1 MKKSKVLYFNNILIL
16 FVISFYACD
25 QSSEKQRD
33 LQVFRYNEFSTV
45 SSLDPAFARAQ
56 SNIWICNQ
64 LYNGLVQLDDSLSIK
79 PDLAEKWTVSDDGL
93 LYQFTIRKNVYFHK
107 DPNFKNDNQTRSV
120 TAADF
125 TYSLKRLKDPKIAS
139 PGSWVLQEVDSIY
152 DRSDTLYI
160 RLKKPFPAFL
170 GLLTMKYCSVVPQEI
185 VEAYGN
191 EFRNHPIGTGPFK
204 FQVWKENEKL
214 VLRRNP
220 DYFETDQNGQSLPYL
235 EAISITFLKDRL
247 SGFMEFS
254 QGKLDFLSGLDPS
267 YKDEL
272 LHFDGTLNPKY
283 KQQIDMLKGPYLNT
297 EYLGFYMQ
305 GGNELAQSKL
315 LRQAINYGFD
325 RTKMMT
331 YLRNGIGNP
340 AIYGFIPEGLPG
352 FSKQSGYDYNPGL
365 ARQLLGRYQKETGKP
380 LPEITLMTNSNY
392 LDLCEFI
399 QRELEKSGLKV
410 KVDVSPPATLRQA
423 MATGKA
429 PFFRGSWIADYPD
442 AQNYLSLF
450 YSENFAPGGP
460 NYTHFKSG
468 TFDALY
474 RRSFLET
481 KDSIRFILYKKMD
494 SIIVSEAPVVP
505 LYYDVVTRF
514 VQNNVVGLGTNPI
527 NLLNLKR
534 VRKVLR

>member
-1 MKKSKVLYFNNILIL
+1 MKKLKVLYFYSILIL
-16 FVISFYACD
+16 LIFSLYSCD
-25 QSSEKQRD
+25 QSSGKQRD

-64 LYNGLVQLDDSLSIK
+64 LYNGLVQLDDSLNIK
-79 PDLAEKWTVSDDGL
+79 PDLAENWTISNDGL
-93 LYQFTIRKNVYFHK
+93 QYQFTIRSNVYFHK
-107 DPNFKNDNQTRSV
+107 DSNFKTEKRTRTV

-125 TYSLKRLKDPKIAS
+125 TYSLTRLKDPKIAS
-139 PGSWVLQEVDSIY
+139 PGSWTLQEVDSIY
-152 DRSDTLYI
+152 DRVDTLYI

-185 VEAYGN
+185 VEAYGS

-204 FQVWKENEKL
+204 FQAWKENEKL
-214 VLRRNP
+214 VLRRNQN
-220 DYFETDQNGQSLPYL
+220 YFETDQNGKTLPYL
-235 EAISITFLKDRL
+235 EAVSITFLKDRL

-272 LHFDGTLNPKY
+272 LRFDGTLNPKY
-283 KQQIDMLKGPYLNT
+283 VSQIDMLKGPYLNT

-325 RTKMMT
+325 RAKMMT

-340 AIYGFIPEGLPG
+340 AVYGFIPEGLPG
-352 FSKQSGYDYNPGL
+352 FSKQMGYDYNPEL
-365 ARQLLGRYQKETGKP
+365 ARKLLETYRKETGKS

-399 QRELEKSGLKV
+399 QRELEKSGLKI

-460 NYTHFKSG
+460 NYTHFKNEN
-468 TFDALY
+468 FDKLY
-474 RRSFLET
+474 RKSFLET
-481 KDSIRFILYKKMD
+481 HDSIRFDLYQKMD
-494 SIIVSEAPVVP
+494 SIIISEAPVVP

-514 VQNNVVGLGTNPI
+514 IQKNVEGLGTNPI

>member
-1 MKKSKVLYFNNILIL
+1 MKKSKVLYFNGILIL
-16 FVISFYACD
+16 LVFSLYGCS

-64 LYNGLVQLDDSLSIK
+64 LYNGLVQLDDSLNIK
-79 PDLAEKWTVSDDGL
+79 PDLASNWAISKDGL
-93 LYQFTIRKNVYFHK
+93 LYQFTIQKNIFFHK
-107 DPNFKNDNQTRSV
+107 DSHFKTKNQTRTV
-120 TAADF
+120 HAADF
-125 TYSLKRLKDPKIAS
+125 VYSLNRLKNPKIAS

-152 DRSDTLYI
+152 DHADTLFI

-170 GLLTMKYCSVVPQEI
+170 GLLSMKYCSVVPKEI
-185 VEAYGN
+185 VETYGS

-204 FQVWKENEKL
+204 FQAWKENEKL

-220 DYFETDQNGQSLPYL
+220 NYFETDQNGQSLPYL
-235 EAISITFLKDRL
+235 EAVSITFLKDRL

-272 LHFDGTLNPKY
+272 LRFDGTLNPKY
-283 KQQIDMLKGPYLNT
+283 ETKINILKGPYLNT

-305 GGNELAQSKL
+305 GDEVFAQSKL

-352 FSKQSGYDYNPGL
+352 FSKRKGYDYNPEL
-365 ARQLLGRYQKETGKP
+365 ARQLLEKYRRETGKP
-380 LPEITLMTNSNY
+380 LPEIILMTNSNY

-399 QRELEKSGLKV
+399 QRELEKSGLKI

-429 PFFRGSWIADYPD
+429 SFFRGSWIADYPD

-460 NYTHFKSG
+460 NYTHFKSE

-474 RRSFLET
+474 RQSFLET
-481 KDSIRFILYKKMD
+481 NDSIRYARYQKMD

-514 VQNNVVGLGTNPI
+514 VQNNVKGLGTNPI
-527 NLLNLKR
+527 NLLSLKR
-534 VRKVLR
+534 VSKVSQ

>member
-1 MKKSKVLYFNNILIL
+1 MKKSKALYFNSILIL
-16 FVISFYACD
+16 LVFSLYGCG
-25 QSSEKQRD
+25 QSPENQRD

-64 LYNGLVQLDDSLSIK
+64 IYNGLVQLDDSLNIK
-79 PDLAEKWTVSDDGL
+79 PDLAENWTVSKDGL
-93 LYQFTIRKNVYFHK
+93 RYQFTIRKNVFFHK
-107 DPNFKNDNQTRSV
+107 DPHFKTENQDRTAN
-120 TAADF
+120 AADF
-125 TYSLKRLKDPKIAS
+125 SYSLNRLKNPKIAS
-139 PGSWVLQEVDSIY
+139 PGSWVLQETDSIY
-152 DRSDTLYI
+152 DRADTLYI
-160 RLKKPFPAFL
+160 QLKKPFPAFL
-170 GLLTMKYCSVVPQEI
+170 GLLTMKYCSVVPREI

-191 EFRNHPIGTGPFK
+191 DFRHHPIGTGPFK
-204 FQVWKENEKL
+204 FQAWKENEKL

-220 DYFETDQNGQSLPYL
+220 NYFETGENGQPLPYL
-235 EAISITFLKDRL
+235 EAVSITFLKDRL

-272 LHFDGTLNPKY
+272 LLFDGSLNPKY
-283 KQQIDMLKGPYLNT
+283 EAQIDMLKGPYLNT

-305 GGNELAQSKL
+305 GGDALAQSKL

-325 RTKMMT
+325 RKKMMT
-331 YLRNGIGNP
+331 YLRNGIGKP
-340 AIYGFIPEGLPG
+340 AVYGFIPEGLPG
-352 FSKQSGYDYNPGL
+352 FSKQEGYDYNPGL
-365 ARQLLGRYQKETGKP
+365 ARKLLGTYQKETGRP

-399 QRELEKSGLKV
+399 QRELEKSGLKI

-460 NYTHFKSG
+460 NYTHFKSE
-468 TFDALY
+468 TFDRLY
-474 RRSFLET
+474 RQSFLET
-481 KDSIRFILYKKMD
+481 NDSTRYRLYQKMD
-494 SIIVSEAPVVP
+494 SIILSEAPVVP
-505 LYYDVVTRF
+505 LYYDEVTRF
-514 VQNNVVGLGTNPI
+514 VQKNVEGLGTNPI

>member
-1 MKKSKVLYFNNILIL
+1 MKKSKVLYFNGILIL
-16 FVISFYACD
+16 LVLSLYGCG
-25 QSSEKQRD
+25 QSSEKKRD

-64 LYNGLVQLDDSLSIK
+64 LYNGLVQLDDSLNIK
-79 PDLAEKWTVSDDGL
+79 PDLASNWTISKDGL
-93 LYQFTIRKNVYFHK
+93 IYQFTIQKNVFFHK
-107 DPNFKNDNQTRSV
+107 ESHFKTENQTRTV
-120 TAADF
+120 RAADF
-125 TYSLKRLKDPKIAS
+125 VYSLNRLKNPKIAS

-152 DRSDTLYI
+152 DHADTLFI

-170 GLLTMKYCSVVPQEI
+170 GLLSMKYCSVVPKEI
-185 VEAYGN
+185 VETYGS

-204 FQVWKENEKL
+204 FQAWKENEKL

-220 DYFETDQNGQSLPYL
+220 NYFETDQNGQSLPYL
-235 EAISITFLKDRL
+235 EAVSITFLKDRL

-272 LHFDGTLNPKY
+272 LRFDGTLNPKY
-283 KQQIDMLKGPYLNT
+283 ETKINMLKGPYLNT

-305 GGNELAQSKL
+305 GDEVFARSKL

-352 FSKQSGYDYNPGL
+352 FSERKGYDYNPEL
-365 ARQLLGRYQKETGKP
+365 ARQLLEKYQKETGKP

-399 QRELEKSGLKV
+399 QRELEKSGLKI

-460 NYTHFKSG
+460 NYTHFKSE

-474 RRSFLET
+474 RQSFLET
-481 KDSIRFILYKKMD
+481 NDSIRYALYQKMD

-514 VQNNVVGLGTNPI
+514 VQNNVKGLDTNPI
-527 NLLNLKR
+527 NLLSLKR
-534 VRKVLR
+534 VSKVSR

>member
-1 MKKSKVLYFNNILIL
+1 MKKSKALYFNSILIL
-16 FVISFYACD
+16 LVFSLYGCG
-25 QSSEKQRD
+25 QSPEDQRD

-64 LYNGLVQLDDSLSIK
+64 IYNGLVQLGDSLNIK
-79 PDLAEKWTVSDDGL
+79 PDLAENWTISKDGL
-93 LYQFTIRKNVYFHK
+93 RYQFTIRKNVFFHN
-107 DPNFKNDNQTRSV
+107 DPHFKTENQARTAN
-120 TAADF
+120 AADF
-125 TYSLKRLKDPKIAS
+125 SYSLNRIKDPKVAS
-139 PGSWVLQEVDSIY
+139 PGSWILQETDSIY
-152 DRSDTLYI
+152 DRADTLYI
-160 RLKKPFPAFL
+160 QLKKPFPAFL
-170 GLLTMKYCSVVPQEI
+170 GLLTMKYCSVVPREI

-191 EFRNHPIGTGPFK
+191 DFRNHPIGTGPFK
-204 FQVWKENEKL
+204 FQAWKENEKL

-220 DYFETDQNGQSLPYL
+220 NYFETDKNGRSLPYL
-235 EAISITFLKDRL
+235 EAVSITFLKDRL

-272 LHFDGTLNPKY
+272 LRFDGTLNPKY
-283 KQQIDMLKGPYLNT
+283 EAQIDMLKGPYLNT

-305 GGNELAQSKL
+305 GGDALAQSKL

-340 AIYGFIPEGLPG
+340 AVYGFIPEGLPG
-352 FSKQSGYDYNPGL
+352 FSKQEGYGYNPVL
-365 ARQLLGRYQKETGKP
+365 ARKLLGTYQKETGKP
-380 LPEITLMTNSNY
+380 LPEITLMTNGNY

-399 QRELEKSGLKV
+399 QRELEKSGLKI

-460 NYTHFKSG
+460 NYTHFKNE
-468 TFDALY
+468 TFDHLYRQSFLQTNDSARYALY
-474 RRSFLET
+474 Q
-481 KDSIRFILYKKMD
+481 KMD
-494 SIIVSEAPVVP
+494 SIILSEAPVVP

-514 VQNNVVGLGTNPI
+514 VQKNVEGLGTNPI